1 MNHRFSDQLVHRS
14 GAVFDLDAGT
24 LSIEVAR
31 VVVDG

>member
-1 MNHRFSDQLVHRS
+1 MNHRFQISAVHRS

-31 VVVDG
+31 DR